1 MARSAS
7 SGACFCDSVMTTVC
21 GSGAV
26 IVFTGVSRKPQPPL
40 NARDR
45 SIENT
50 TSLAVTGEP
59 SENLASVRRWKV

>member
-7 SGACFCDSVMTTVC
+7 KGACLAESVTTTVC

-40 NARDR
+40 YARDR
-45 SIENT
+45 SIEKT
-50 TSLAVTGEP
+50 TSLAVSGEP
-59 SENLASVRRWKV
+59 SENFASRRWNV